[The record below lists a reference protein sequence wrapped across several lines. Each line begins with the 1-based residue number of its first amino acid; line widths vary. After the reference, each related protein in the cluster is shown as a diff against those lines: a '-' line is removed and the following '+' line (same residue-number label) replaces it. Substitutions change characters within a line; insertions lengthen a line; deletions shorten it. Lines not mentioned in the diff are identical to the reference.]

1 MASGDVRFVF
11 RSEET
16 DVNVTIE
23 GQKEWVAKIVEELG
37 LSEVGLT
44 MPLGGAFTQSL
55 MSKSSV
61 QEGDDESESE
71 APLDMGPTPDP
82 SRIPTVRR
90 PIGALN
96 IEAELEK
103 IGLEPPGENDVIEL
117 IEMFSELE
125 KPRPIQGQMSIDPMA
140 EAWLR
145 ELMRLVVRDGA
156 RTALATEVIE
166 EVASSKLGSRT
177 GVELTVWLE
186 SLFAA
191 GKLVKIHGGNAV
203 GWGPSP
209 RWLS

>member
-1 MASGDVRFVF
+1 MASDDVRFVF

-23 GQKEWVAKIVEELG
+23 GQKEWVAQIVNELG
-37 LSEVGLT
+37 LSDVGLT

-55 MSKSSV
+55 MSKSSPE
-61 QEGDDESESE
+61 EGDIESEPQ

-117 IEMFSELE
+117 IEAFSDLE
-125 KPRPIQGQMSIDPMA
+125 KPRPIQGEMSVDPMA

-191 GKLVKIHGGNAV
+191 GKLVEAMI
-203 GWGPSP
+203 
-209 RWLS
+209 

>member
-1 MASGDVRFVF
+1 MASEDVRFVF
-11 RSEET
+11 RSDET

-23 GQKEWVAKIVEELG
+23 GQREWVAQIVNELG
-37 LSEVGLT
+37 LSDVGLT

-55 MSKSSV
+55 ISKTSPE
-61 QEGDDESESE
+61 EGDIESEPE
-71 APLDMGPTPDP
+71 APLDMGPAPDP

-96 IEAELEK
+96 IEAELKK

-117 IEMFSELE
+117 IEAFSDLE
-125 KPRPIQGQMSIDPMA
+125 KPRPIQGEMSVDPMA

>member
-1 MASGDVRFVF
+1 M
-11 RSEET
+11 
-16 DVNVTIE
+16 
-23 GQKEWVAKIVEELG
+23 
-37 LSEVGLT
+37 
-44 MPLGGAFTQSL
+44 
-55 MSKSSV
+55 
-61 QEGDDESESE
+61 
-71 APLDMGPTPDP
+71 
-82 SRIPTVRR
+82 
-90 PIGALN
+90 
-96 IEAELEK
+96 EK

-117 IEMFSELE
+117 IEAFSELE

-191 GKLVKIHGGNAV
+191 GKLVKIHGGDAV